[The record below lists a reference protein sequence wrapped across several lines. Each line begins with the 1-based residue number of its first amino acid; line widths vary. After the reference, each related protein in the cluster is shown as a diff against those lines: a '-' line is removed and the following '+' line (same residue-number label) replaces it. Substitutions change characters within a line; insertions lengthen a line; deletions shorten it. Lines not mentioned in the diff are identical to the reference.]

1 VEKSQYE
8 LCIEVLRR
16 LHKVGVLENAMI
28 IGSWC
33 IPFYMEYSAKT
44 NYTSSIKTRDIDF
57 LIPVPAKFRCNTD
70 IPNLLKDLGFIIGFK
85 GPAGY
90 IMLEHPSLIVEFL
103 VPEKGK
109 GLDKPYPLPQLGVNA
124 QTVRFLNFLT
134 QSKINIEVEGI
145 PVIMPHPANFALHK
159 LLILERRTTSDKLQK
174 DVDAAKK
181 ILKALVEIGDSA
193 SIRGVF
199 ESAPKRWQKKMMRG
213 LREIGEE
220 NLLGILR

>member
-16 LHKVGVLENAMI
+16 LNKVGVLKNAMI

-33 IPFYMEYSAKT
+33 IPFYREYFAET
-44 NYTSSIKTRDIDF
+44 NYKPSLKTRDIDF
-57 LIPVPAKFRCNTD
+57 LIPLPAKFQRSTD
-70 IPNLLKDLGFIIGFK
+70 IPNLLKDLGFIVGFK

-124 QTVRFLNFLT
+124 QTLRFLSFLT
-134 QSKINIEVEGI
+134 HSRISLEIEGI
-145 PVIMPHPANFALHK
+145 PVTMPHPANFALHK
-159 LLILERRTTSDKLQK
+159 LLILERRTTPDKMQK
-174 DVDAAKK
+174 DIDAAKK

-193 SIRGVF
+193 SIKRAF

-213 LREIGEE
+213 LREIGQE
-220 NLLGILR
+220 NLLSIFM

>member
-1 VEKSQYE
+1 
-8 LCIEVLRR
+8 
-16 LHKVGVLENAMI
+16 
-28 IGSWC
+28 
-33 IPFYMEYSAKT
+33 MEYFAKT

-57 LIPVPAKFRCNTD
+57 LIPVPTKFRCNTD

-90 IMLEHPSLIVEFL
+90 IILEHPNLIVEFL

-124 QTVRFLNFLT
+124 QTLRFLSFLT
-134 QSKINIEVEGI
+134 HSRIRLEIEGI
-145 PVIMPHPANFALHK
+145 PVTMPHPANFALHK
-159 LLILERRTTSDKLQK
+159 LLILERRTTPDKLQK
-174 DVDAAKK
+174 DVDTAKK

-193 SIRGVF
+193 SIRGAF

-220 NLLGILR
+220 NLLGI